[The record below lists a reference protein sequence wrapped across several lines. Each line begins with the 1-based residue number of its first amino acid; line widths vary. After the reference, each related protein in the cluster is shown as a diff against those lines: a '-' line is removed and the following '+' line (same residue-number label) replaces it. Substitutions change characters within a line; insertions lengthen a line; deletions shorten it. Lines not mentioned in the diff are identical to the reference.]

1 RRRRERPA
9 ARRPAGLPPRPRGAP
24 PRARTP
30 RSRAHPTRRRGRPRL
45 MFDTFFFAV
54 FPYLAVA
61 IAVAGGIARYATD
74 RFSYSSQSSQL
85 LENRRLFWGSVL
97 WHYAIILI
105 LLAHVA
111 ALAVSGAWG
120 DLVANPARL
129 YTLEVIGIALGLA
142 AVLGLWVALGY
153 RWGSDWYVHTVVP
166 WLESLF
172 KLEPDTQFITILP
185 WVVKLHALGGF
196 LLIALF
202 PFTRLAHIVTVPI
215 TYLWRPY
222 QVVIWNRRRTTAGAA
237 TNPE

>member
-1 RRRRERPA
+1 
-9 ARRPAGLPPRPRGAP
+9 
-24 PRARTP
+24 
-30 RSRAHPTRRRGRPRL
+30 

-142 AVLGLWVALGY
+142 AVLGLTLLIARRISSPRVGAVTSKADWLLLSVLLAQVVLGLWVALGY